1 MSRKIYIS
9 LCVPHNMYETSIR
22 VKKSTVERLKRIGR
36 KGETY
41 DEIINR
47 LLDKVEG

>member
-1 MSRKIYIS
+1 MKEQLTQIQ
-9 LCVPHNMYETSIR
+9 
-22 VKKSTVERLKRIGR
+22 VKKSTRQKLRDIGR

-47 LLDKVEG
+47 LLLK